1 MAHIRKLIRDNIAS
15 TLTGLTTTGANVFQT
30 RVYPI
35 SSGSLP
41 GIAIY
46 TKSETSDFITM
57 TRPRIVSRVLTV
69 SIEAYIQ
76 GASGYDNLLDT
87 VAKEIEVALC
97 VDQTRGGYA
106 KDTRLINFEAE
117 FSGDPDQPVAYAT
130 LTVEVEYVTI
140 EGNPEVAA

>member
-1 MAHIRKLIRDNIAS
+1 M
-15 TLTGLTTTGANVFQT
+15 
-30 RVYPI
+30 

-87 VAKEIEVALC
+87 VAKEVEVALC

-106 KDTRLINFEAE
+106 KDTRLIGFEAE